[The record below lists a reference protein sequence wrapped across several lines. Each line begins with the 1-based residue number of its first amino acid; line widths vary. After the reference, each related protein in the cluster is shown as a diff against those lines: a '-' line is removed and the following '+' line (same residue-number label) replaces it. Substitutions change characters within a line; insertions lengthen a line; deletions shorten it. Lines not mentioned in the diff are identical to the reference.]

1 LGECSSGLRKFA
13 TATPALK
20 RFGSP
25 SPRHYPSIDTAAIS
39 NQLAQLEEYLQ
50 QARQV
55 AEESDAALA
64 TLEEQ
69 RVEREGQLALAR
81 RKEEEL
87 SRRIEEKR
95 AELKRAEAEAVVE
108 AYERSV
114 SERDAVAEKV
124 ASAVQAVIAALG
136 EYDDAFEHV
145 GTAWE
150 TVLRSRS
157 AAGYPRRGKK
167 IPESGR
173 EPTVL
178 TEAFETLAG
187 VVRERLEG
195 GLERDLVEAAAR
207 SPMGNDI
214 PKLPEHLQALARERR
229 RAIIDERRGR

>member
-1 LGECSSGLRKFA
+1 VANLGELRQN
-13 TATPALK
+13 P
-20 RFGSP
+20 P
-25 SPRHYPSIDTAAIS
+25 IDTAAI
-39 NQLAQLEEYLQ
+39 NNELAQLEEQLQ

-81 RKEEEL
+81 REEEDL

-95 AELKRAEAEAVVE
+95 AELKRAEAEAAVE
-108 AYERSV
+108 AYDRSV
-114 SERDAVAEKV
+114 SARNAVAEKV
-124 ASAVQAVIAALG
+124 ASAVRAAVAALG
-136 EYDDAFEHV
+136 EYDAAQEHV

-157 AAGYPRRGKK
+157 AAGDSRTEK

-173 EPTVL
+173 EPPAVL
-178 TEAFETLAG
+178 TDAFETLTG
-187 VVRERLEG
+187 VVRERLDGE
-195 GLERDLVEAAAR
+195 LERDLVEAAAR

-214 PKLPEHLQALARERR
+214 PKLPAHLQALARERR
-229 RAIIDERRGR
+229 RSITQEARGR

>member
-1 LGECSSGLRKFA
+1 MVVANLDEL
-13 TATPALK
+13 
-20 RFGSP
+20 
-25 SPRHYPSIDTAAIS
+25 RHYPPIDTDEI
-39 NQLAQLEEYLQ
+39 NHQLAQLEEHLR
-50 QARQV
+50 QARQD

-69 RVEREGQLALAR
+69 RLEREGQLALAR
-81 RKEEEL
+81 RAEEDL

-95 AELKRAEAEAVVE
+95 AELKRAEAEAALE
-108 AYERSV
+108 AYDRSV
-114 SERDAVAEKV
+114 SARNAVAEKV
-124 ASAVQAVIAALG
+124 ASAVEAAVAAFG
-136 EYDDAFEHV
+136 EYDAAQERV

-157 AAGYPRRGKK
+157 ATGDSRAGK

-187 VVRERLEG
+187 LVRDRLDGE
-195 GLERDLVEAAAR
+195 LERDLVEAAAR

-214 PKLPEHLQALARERR
+214 AKLPVHLQALARERR
-229 RAIIDERRGR
+229 RSITQEARGR